1 MCNCSYSDPISNAIK
16 KYEIHPSVKKITES
30 VTITSTFNFSGV
42 DKADLGKSIGNL
54 RSSRVGTFKNIP
66 TKCMK
71 VTSNICSL
79 FLAAIWNQELILNE
93 KFPKKQKLSNI
104 AAVYKK
110 EDSTS

>member
-1 MCNCSYSDPISNAIK
+1 M
-16 KYEIHPSVKKITES
+16 KKITGT
-30 VTITSTFNFSGV
+30 VTKTSSFNFSGI

-66 TKCMK
+66 TECIK

-93 KFPKKQKLSNI
+93 KFPKKKPTLRH
-104 AAVYKK
+104 
-110 EDSTS
+110 STSV